1 MPSASKL
8 TVVLFVLLL
17 AFLSPTTIA
26 AAPFEFSVTAKTAF
40 DKMKGTAD
48 KGTSAKLTSQYTE
61 LQEIQKLTLDWDVR
75 IDKLHYQNE
84 ETVLATRK
92 RIKEVGAEKLVQL
105 EAAVVQTKKKYE
117 ALFNLYDSLNQQ
129 LSLAK
134 SFKDKWLTNALKPQV
149 ETTKAAVQLA
159 KLDIRSKE
167 TALRTAKA
175 STAKT
180 IKDLRELLSG
190 IDPLKVKIKASKST
204 ISSIKKQ
211 FTTETSILNQ
221 VLKKGDSTA
230 TSSSFTR
237 MLAYTKQINE
247 QKQKTYNYEQQTMS
261 IIAKVDAQ
269 IAAIK

>member
-1 MPSASKL
+1 MQSVSKL
-8 TVVLFVLLL
+8 TVVMLVILL
-17 AFLSPTTIA
+17 AFLSSATIA
-26 AAPFEFSVTAKTAF
+26 AASFEFSVTAKTAF
-40 DKMKGTAD
+40 DKMKGAAD
-48 KGTSAKLTSQYTE
+48 KGTSAKLTSQYAE
-61 LQEIQKLTLDWDVR
+61 LQASQKLTIDWDMR

-92 RIKEVGAEKLVQL
+92 RIKEVGAEKLIQL
-105 EAAVVQTKKKYE
+105 EAAVLQTKKKYE
-117 ALFNLYDSLNQQ
+117 PLFNLYDSLNQQ
-129 LSLAK
+129 LNLAK
-134 SFKDKWLTNALKPQV
+134 SFKDKWLINVLKPQV

-167 TALRTAKA
+167 TTLRTAKA

-180 IKDLRELLSG
+180 IKDLRDLLSG
-190 IDPLKVKIKASKST
+190 TQPLEVKIKASKSV

-211 FTTETSILNQ
+211 FTTEASILNQ

-230 TSSSFTR
+230 TMSSFTR

-247 QKQKTYNYEQQTMS
+247 QKQKIYAYEQQTMS
-261 IIAKVDAQ
+261 LIAKVDTQ

>member
-1 MPSASKL
+1 MQSVSKL
-8 TVVLFVLLL
+8 TVVMLVLLL
-17 AFLSPTTIA
+17 AFLSPATIA
-26 AAPFEFSVTAKTAF
+26 AASFEFSVTAKTAF
-40 DKMKGTAD
+40 DKMKGAAD
-48 KGTSAKLTSQYTE
+48 KGTSAKLTSQYAE
-61 LQEIQKLTLDWDVR
+61 LQASQKLTIDWDMR

-84 ETVLATRK
+84 ENVLATRK
-92 RIKEVGAEKLVQL
+92 RIKEVDAEKLNRL
-105 EAAVVQTKKKYE
+105 EAAVVKAKKKYE
-117 ALFNLYDSLNQQ
+117 PLFNLYDSLNQQ
-129 LSLAK
+129 LNLAK
-134 SFKDKWLTNALKPQV
+134 SFKDKLLTNVLKPQV

-175 STAKT
+175 STAKR
-180 IKDLRELLSG
+180 IKNLRELLSG
-190 IDPLKVKIKASKST
+190 IDPLKVKIKAAKSA
-204 ISSIKKQ
+204 ISRIKKQ

-230 TSSSFTR
+230 TLSSLTR

-247 QKQKTYNYEQQTMS
+247 QKQKTYAHEQQTMS